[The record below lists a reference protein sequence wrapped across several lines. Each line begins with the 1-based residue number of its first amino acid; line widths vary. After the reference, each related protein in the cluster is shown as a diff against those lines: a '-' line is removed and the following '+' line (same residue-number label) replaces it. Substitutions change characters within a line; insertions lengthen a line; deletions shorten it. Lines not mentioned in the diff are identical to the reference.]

1 MLEGDFSPHQLKQYA
16 QTTGPKTIDARILM
30 GEMTAE
36 DLSLL
41 GLAPRK
47 EYAYSKVFHVQEEWV
62 RLRTMM
68 MSMRPIDRVGLQH
81 DDDRAEVA
89 EAFAAMLAR
98 VDDDC
103 KVS

>member
-81 DDDRAEVA
+81 DDDRAELV
-89 EAFAAMLAR
+89 EAFAAMVAE
-98 VDDDC
+98 VDDAC